1 MVARR
6 GSARGTGVRVIAG
19 EAKGR
24 RLATPEGGGTRPI
37 TDRVKESLFGML
49 MPWLHDATVLDLY
62 AGSGAMAIEALS
74 RGAGRAVLVERDPAA
89 AAIIEENLRT
99 VGFEAVTEVRK
110 ADVHAFLGAGP
121 APAEPSEPSGRA
133 SYDLVFLDP
142 PYAMPTAE
150 VEADLEALASGWVET
165 DALVVVRRHRDA
177 GEPSPPAGFEF
188 TRARTYGDTLVL
200 VASVD

>member
-1 MVARR
+1 MAARR

-24 RLATPEGGGTRPI
+24 RLATPEGSGTRPI

-49 MPWLHDATVLDLY
+49 MPWLHDASVLDLY

-74 RGAGRAVLVERDPAA
+74 RGAGRAVLVERDPEA
-89 AAIIEENLRT
+89 AAIIEANLRT
-99 VGFEAVTEVRK
+99 VGFEADAEVRK
-110 ADVHAFLGAGP
+110 VDAHALLAAGP
-121 APAEPSEPSGRA
+121 GPSDHAP
-133 SYDLVFLDP
+133 YDLVFVDP
-142 PYAMPTAE
+142 PYAMATAE